1 MCGEHYLILFAMAQS
16 SVRLK
21 RSLDSLAELHTATA
35 NFTKQ
40 SSLSAQVANELA
52 VIVEELFVNA
62 VRHSTGR
69 RGDVE
74 AHLSKNGNNLS
85 VQFVDME
92 VDRFDITT
100 QPLSDLDLPIEQR
113 RSGGMGLHLI
123 RQFADQIRY
132 QYENG
137 NGIITIEKKLGK

>member
-1 MCGEHYLILFAMAQS
+1 MCGAAWRILLVMAQLT
-16 SVRLK
+16 VRLK
-21 RSLDSLAELHTATA
+21 RSFDSLAELHTATA
-35 NFTKQ
+35 DFTKQ
-40 SSLSAQVANELA
+40 SSLSAGEANELA

-74 AHLSKNGNNLS
+74 MHVSKDGNRLSL
-85 VQFVDME
+85 QFVDLD

-100 QPLSDLDLPIEQR
+100 HPLTDIELPIEQR
-113 RSGGMGLHLI
+113 RPGGMGLHLI
-123 RQFADQIRY
+123 RQFADRISY

-137 NGIITIEKKLGK
+137 NSIITIEKKLGK

>member
-1 MCGEHYLILFAMAQS
+1 MCADRYRILFTMAQS

-21 RSLDSLAELHTATA
+21 RSLDSLAELHSATIE
-35 NFTKQ
+35 FTKQ
-40 SSLSAQVANELA
+40 SSLSTSQANELA
-52 VIVEELFVNA
+52 VILEELFVNA

-74 AHLSKNGNNLS
+74 VHLSKDGNNLS
-85 VQFVDME
+85 VHFVDME

-100 QPLSDLDLPIEQR
+100 QPLSDLELPIEQR
-113 RSGGMGLHLI
+113 RPGGMGLHLI
-123 RQFADQIRY
+123 RQFADQISY